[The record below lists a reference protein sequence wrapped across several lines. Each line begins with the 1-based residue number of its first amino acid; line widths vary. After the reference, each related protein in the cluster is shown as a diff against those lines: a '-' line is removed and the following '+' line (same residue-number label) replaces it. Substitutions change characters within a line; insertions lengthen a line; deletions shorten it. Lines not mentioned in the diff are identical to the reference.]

1 MKTGFTLIEILA
13 TLVLVAVLAVS
24 LVISLLPMTEGLM
37 QVRANAD
44 AAQKARLAMA
54 RLSREFT
61 TITNVASWSAHAIH
75 YDFLVSSGAWHAT
88 RSHTLAWSGTPGDPL
103 LLEGVALSDDVADF
117 SLNLY
122 DAAGAPTN
130 WVLDVVLRSQVGI
143 HAFSNTIVP
152 RNIGGGP

>member
-1 MKTGFTLIEILA
+1 MKNGFTLIEILA

-75 YDFLVSSGAWHAT
+75 YDFLVTSGAWHAT

-103 LLEGVALSDDVADF
+103 LLEGVPLTDDVADF
-117 SLNLY
+117 ALAVY
-122 DAAGAPTN
+122 DAPGAATN
-130 WVLDVVLRSQVGI
+130 WVVAVALQSQVGI
-143 HAFSNTIVP
+143 HAFSNRIVP
-152 RNIGGGP
+152 RNIPP